1 LVRLNI
7 VTKPASNEADD
18 FSQGVEMEK
27 GIKSTEFYIVS
38 AVLVPWISQQF
49 GVDLSAVLSNP
60 DDIASVIR
68 GAQGMGGNAPVW
80 VAAAYVIGRVV
91 LKWRGL
97 K

>member
-1 LVRLNI
+1 M
-7 VTKPASNEADD
+7 D
-18 FSQGVEMEK
+18 K

-60 DDIASVIR
+60 DDIATVIR
-68 GAQGMGGNAPVW
+68 QAQGLGGNAPVW
-80 VAAAYVIGRVV
+80 VALAYVAGRSI